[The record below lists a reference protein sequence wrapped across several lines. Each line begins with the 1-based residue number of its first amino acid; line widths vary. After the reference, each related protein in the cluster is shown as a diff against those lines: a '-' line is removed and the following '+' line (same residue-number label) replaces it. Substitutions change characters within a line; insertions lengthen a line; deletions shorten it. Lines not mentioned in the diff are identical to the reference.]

1 MGVADTF
8 PVDADYTVTRTKESN
23 VLRARLDS
31 ALEYFRQKGP
41 PRRIF
46 MLVFNRR
53 SSADWH
59 SIENFR
65 LSMMTD
71 FFTWIDKT
79 ANRSYSVFFDT
90 EPTYEEA
97 GNEMVNIKLQLIE
110 AAGAAMATYPTFAAG
125 NHYISIP
132 VASAVDLGVNGWQFL
147 YAGYGFRVNPTSG
160 GGYTS
165 IYLDEV
171 VTGAGTTNEAVPL
184 GLHRVRVV
192 GGAPTSLDHLI

>member
-79 ANRSYSVFFDT
+79 ANRSYTVFFDT

-125 NHYISIP
+125 NPYISIP

-147 YAGYGFRVNPTSG
+147 YA